1 MPHNG
6 RYRTCARE
14 VERAYATYAQ
24 TYPQGF
30 TPLGAAS
37 FTSVNIAHVVLDV
50 PLDEHFD
57 FRVPDGLEAPVGAL
71 VLVPFGRARKVG
83 VVVGHART
91 SAVPPARLKDVQ
103 ARIDDVEPLRPAELE
118 LFEFCAAYYQ
128 RPLGEVIAASLPP
141 RLRQVSRRRI
151 EPSTI
156 THRES
161 GFALTVPLTAEQ
173 QAAVDLVRAHDG
185 EFHPVLLH
193 GVTGS
198 GKTEVYLHLVAG
210 VLARGRQALLL
221 VPEISLTPQFESQV
235 RARFPDASVVAAH
248 SHLNEGERAAAWLA
262 AQSGAAQV
270 VLGTRLAV
278 LMPFRDLGLI
288 VVDEEHDGSY
298 KQQEGLRYSARDVAV
313 RRAQRL
319 GIPVVLGS
327 ATPSLE
333 SFSNARDGR
342 YALARLPARAA
353 AGATFPA

>member
-57 FRVPDGLEAPVGAL
+57 FRVPDGLDAPVGAL

-141 RLRQVSRRRI
+141 RLRQVSRRSLAVAEAPSGTPTFAEKMALSGAQQEALDRI
-151 EPSTI
+151 WA
-156 THRES
+156 
-161 GFALTVPLTAEQ
+161 G
-173 QAAVDLVRAHDG
+173 HDR
-185 EFHPVLLH
+185 FHPVLLQ

-198 GKTEVYLHLVAG
+198 GK
-210 VLARGRQALLL
+210 
-221 VPEISLTPQFESQV
+221 
-235 RARFPDASVVAAH
+235 
-248 SHLNEGERAAAWLA
+248 
-262 AQSGAAQV
+262 
-270 VLGTRLAV
+270 
-278 LMPFRDLGLI
+278 
-288 VVDEEHDGSY
+288 
-298 KQQEGLRYSARDVAV
+298 
-313 RRAQRL
+313 
-319 GIPVVLGS
+319 
-327 ATPSLE
+327 
-333 SFSNARDGR
+333 
-342 YALARLPARAA
+342 
-353 AGATFPA
+353 